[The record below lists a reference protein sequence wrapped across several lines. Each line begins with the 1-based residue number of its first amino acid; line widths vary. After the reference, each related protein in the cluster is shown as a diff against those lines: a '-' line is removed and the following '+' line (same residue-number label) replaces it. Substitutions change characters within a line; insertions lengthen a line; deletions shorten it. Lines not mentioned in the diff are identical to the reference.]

1 MVNYPTAAY
10 ILEAN
15 KIALAMTK
23 DKHPHKLL
31 IRIDGVQS
39 LIDGVKSCENEGVT
53 YQAACFMRDIVKLH
67 PFDGANHRTG
77 YLVTLL
83 FLTQNGMRLR
93 DVSPK
98 VVDEFMKEI
107 GTREIT
113 DVQAWIEQ
121 NMV

>member
-1 MVNYPTAAY
+1 MVNYPTATY

-31 IRIDGVQS
+31 IQIEGIQS
-39 LIDGVKSCENEGVT
+39 LIDEVKNCEGKGLT
-53 YQAACFMRDIVKLH
+53 YQAACFMRDIVILH

-83 FLTQNGMRLR
+83 FLTQNGMSLR
-93 DVSPK
+93 DVPPK

-107 GTREIT
+107 GTREIA
-113 DVQAWIEQ
+113 DVQVWIEQ
-121 NMV
+121 NML